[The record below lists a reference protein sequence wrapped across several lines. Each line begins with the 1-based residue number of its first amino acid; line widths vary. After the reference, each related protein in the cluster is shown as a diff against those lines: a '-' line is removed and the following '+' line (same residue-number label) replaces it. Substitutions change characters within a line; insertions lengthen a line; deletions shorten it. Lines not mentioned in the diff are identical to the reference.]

1 MVCITTDSGANI
13 VKAAS
18 LNNWTRLQCF
28 GHRLHL
34 AIGELCIKLPVTF
47 SYFHLNE
54 MYPCWIYR
62 SGSLK
67 T

>member
-34 AIGELCIKLPVTF
+34 AIGELCIKHPVTF
-47 SYFHLNE
+47 SYFNLNQKNE
-54 MYPCWIYR
+54 SFFYYY
-62 SGSLK
+62 
-67 T
+67 